1 MQNLLYINSNTLK
14 LGKDLRLMDREDSE
28 DDAYDLEAGSSN
40 FNSNSDLPHMIE
52 QRFYL
57 DGNDEISFVHKK
69 TNSKLFFFNPLKN
82 TISFLEKSGFFPHLK
97 LYLFIIRLD
106 YACASSEF
114 SITNLPYDFQSK

>member
-1 MQNLLYINSNTLK
+1 
-14 LGKDLRLMDREDSE
+14 MDREDSE

-69 TNSKLFFFNPLKN
+69 TNSKLFFLTHWKTQFPFSKKVGFSPTWNY
-82 TISFLEKSGFFPHLK
+82 TFL
-97 LYLFIIRLD
+97 
-106 YACASSEF
+106 
-114 SITNLPYDFQSK
+114 